1 MKKLAL
7 YTLLCAALLASCRK
21 DDSTSI
27 PVEKS
32 YGDPKQQL
40 DSFKTILSSAPNG
53 WVGTLTPQDGSELFS
68 VYFQLD
74 NSKGEVTLYTDLD
87 ASAAATPSKSGF
99 SVGITQTINPTLSF
113 NEGSQLTGIKL
124 VAKRSVDTAYAF
136 RYAIGDTLVLTGNKF
151 SDELKLVKASAQV
164 KADYTAG
171 QLETLIA
178 AATDFFGQPGFL
190 AIKPGNTPAL
200 VFFNADSKIS
210 GFAFVN
216 NNSRIS
222 NGTGYA
228 YTLTGI
234 VFHHPIQIGNQPV
247 SALTWDAAANNF
259 YAMMGNNKVYLEH
272 TNVPVI
278 PVHYLLGSEIPGQLT
293 LLPPSVYPMPGWTI
307 DFKTIWNDAANR
319 FGSVGYPII
328 KVVMDFQTGSNT
340 LNMNIYVAGTY
351 CKYTFK
357 YTKNTDG
364 VYTFVMQPFAND
376 TPGANGNALKSL
388 AAPLTNML
396 STNRFA
402 LDYLDTPDGVF
413 VSFKSVD
420 KPSIGFTGYW

>member
-99 SVGITQTINPTLSF
+99 SVGITQTVNPTLSF

-136 RYAIGDTLVLTGNKF
+136 RYASGDTLVLTGNKF

-171 QLETLIA
+171 RLPETMTAI
-178 AATDFFGQPGFL
+178 TDFLGNAGYLSF
-190 AIKPGNTPAL
+190 KPGNAQAMAY
-200 VFFNADSKIS
+200 FNTELKT
-210 GFAFVN
+210 GGVAFIN
-216 NNSRIS
+216 NNKRIS
-222 NGTGYA
+222 AGTGYA

-234 VFHHPIQIGNQPV
+234 VLRNPVLVGNQMV
-247 SALTWDAAANNF
+247 TSFTWDAGAGNLYTLVN
-259 YAMMGNNKVYLEH
+259 NNKVYLEQ
-272 TNVPVI
+272 TGVPVI
-278 PVHYLLGSEIPGQLT
+278 PLHYLLGGEIPGQLT
-293 LLPPSVYPMPGWTI
+293 VPAPNLLPLPGWSS
-307 DFKTIWNDAANR
+307 DFMAIWNDVAGKFKAMGFPVSR
-319 FGSVGYPII
+319 
-328 KVVMDFQTGSNT
+328 VVMDFQTPGI
-340 LNMNIYVAGTY
+340 LNMNIYFGSYVG
-351 CKYTFK
+351 KFTFK
-357 YTKNTDG
+357 YTKTTDG
-364 VYTFVMQPFAND
+364 IYTFVMQPFAND
-376 TPGANGNALKSL
+376 TPGSNGNLVKTQAKAL
-388 AAPLTNML
+388 TDML
-396 STNRFA
+396 SANRFA
-402 LDYLDTPDGVF
+402 LDYLEDPGGVLA
-413 VSFKSVD
+413 VFKSVD